1 MDDDDL
7 ENYQF
12 LLTKIGPKIG
22 NDLSIKELIDMY
34 TNLYSATGKLNSSHS
49 RKKLINLS
57 LYPYLSPDT
66 IGNTTIAESIIPIQ
80 RFQNSLK
87 FLMYESTLSWYDSY
101 VYYILSSFRAI
112 IDTIIEDIRD
122 THNVTDMQ
130 SFLANL

>member
-34 TNLYSATGKLNSSHS
+34 TNLYSATGKLKSSHS

>member
-34 TNLYSATGKLNSSHS
+34 TNLYSATGKLKSSHS

-80 RFQNSLK
+80 RFKNSLK